1 MVNPI
6 PKVVILCGGAGTRMR
21 EETEFKPK
29 PMVTIGGKPIL
40 VHIMEIY
47 ASYGFTEFILC
58 LGYKSEMIKEYF
70 LNYPWMVNDFTIS
83 LNSEKEGMEGM
94 IKHTHQNHKFTI
106 TFVDTGEET
115 LTGGRVK
122 LIEKYIDGEDFM
134 LTYGDGVSDVNIKEL
149 WEFHKKHNKIGTITG
164 VHPWSKY
171 GTVNID
177 SDGIVTKF
185 REKPILKDWI
195 NGGFFVFKK
204 ELFSLILTDCMLE
217 KEPFEKLAKDR
228 QIALYK
234 HEGFWHCMD
243 TYKDFQDLNK
253 IWNNGKAPWI
263 KEN

>member
-1 MVNPI
+1 MGN
-6 PKVVILCGGAGTRMR
+6 PKVVILCGGAGTRLR

-29 PMVTIGGKPIL
+29 PMVSIGGKPIL

-47 ASYGFTEFILC
+47 ASHGFKDFILC
-58 LGYKSEMIKEYF
+58 LGYKGDMIKDYF
-70 LNYPWMVNDFTIS
+70 LNYYWTVNDFS
-83 LNSEKEGMEGM
+83 LDLSSDKDAMTR
-94 IKHTHQNHKFTI
+94 HTRKNHDFNI

-115 LTGGRVK
+115 QTGGRVK
-122 LIEKYIDGEDFM
+122 QIEKYIDTDDFM

-149 WEFHKKHNKIGTITG
+149 WEFHKKHNKIGTLTG

-171 GTVNID
+171 GVVNVDPEGTVL
-177 SDGIVTKF
+177 KF

-204 ELFSLILTDCMLE
+204 EIFSLLKEDCMLE
-217 KEPFEKLAKDR
+217 KEPFEKMAKDR
-228 QIALYK
+228 QIVLYK

-253 IWNNGKAPWI
+253 IWNSGQVPWI
-263 KEN
+263 KR